1 VSDDFNQNAYSP
13 PPSNGLAIASLV
25 VGIIALLMAFIPVIG
40 MISWILAP
48 AGLIMG
54 LMSMNRPT
62 GRGLAIGGAV
72 TSGIALLLCILWVV
86 GLAGIMAAGSAS
98 GY

>member
-1 VSDDFNQNAYSP
+1 MSDDFNQNTYAP

-25 VGIIALLMAFIPVIG
+25 VGIVALLLAFIPFVG
-40 MISWILAP
+40 MLSWILAP

-54 LMSMNRPT
+54 LMSMNKPT
-62 GRGLAIGGAV
+62 GRGLAIGGVV

-86 GLAGIMAAGSAS
+86 GIAGLMATSS